1 MKENHI
7 QLLHGGVN
15 HWYLSFDTRSGQV
28 QVYDSLR
35 TNISSSVTKQRLKAL
50 YKSLISKDGKVTITM
65 VPAHMQKD
73 GKNCRLFA
81 IAFAAD
87 ILKGKSPKES
97 GSDISKIREN
107 LIECLEKEKLSVF
120 PKHAS
125 VAVSQGYN
133 IFDK

>member
-1 MKENHI
+1 MQINELLRILTVSIELAKKVSFSEVKENHI

-15 HWYLSFDTRSGQV
+15 HWYLSFDTRAQV

-65 VPAHMQKD
+65 VPAQMQKD

-81 IAFAAD
+81 IAF
-87 ILKGKSPKES
+87 PKQ
-97 GSDISKIREN
+97 
-107 LIECLEKEKLSVF
+107 
-120 PKHAS
+120 AS
-125 VAVSQGYN
+125 VAVNQVT
-133 IFDK
+133 IFLISELNMT